1 MRKSLI
7 GVIVAVSL
15 LLAQT
20 TVNRSQPGGALPS
33 TVVIMPVVGEKLVC
47 QPDGSWPLASPL
59 ETGTL
64 AVYRNGLRQSAGEY
78 TLDLVAHAVIPVIPW
93 SPDDIVLADY
103 NPLGVIRY

>member
-33 TVVIMPVVGEKLVC
+33 TAVVTRIVGERLVR
-47 QPDGSWPLASPL
+47 QPDGSYPLASPL

-64 AVYRNGLRQSAGEY
+64 AVYRGGL
-78 TLDLVAHAVIPVIPW
+78 
-93 SPDDIVLADY
+93 
-103 NPLGVIRY
+103 